1 MNERYIERRE
11 SEKERSENGV
21 WYPIAVGTSAKEEG
35 ELLWRPNR
43 PKMGFFQNKAKPL
56 ESRIREHSG
65 LEEDNQETYPAS
77 ETSSIRTSIGI
88 NPISVFAHLSLVLT
102 APRKNPGKPTPK
114 QWLPDRLGRLG
125 LKPFLLFAV
134 LKTLAPVFLTHSRA
148 TATLEFYSCVAIRIR
163 QL

>member
-1 MNERYIERRE
+1 MDERYIERRE
-11 SEKERSENGV
+11 GEKERRENGA

-102 APRKNPGKPTPK
+102 APRKNPGNPTPK
-114 QWLPDRLGRLG
+114 HNRTLRRCTTSRVAPPDLATTPRVALPH
-125 LKPFLLFAV
+125 
-134 LKTLAPVFLTHSRA
+134 LA
-148 TATLEFYSCVAIRIR
+148 
-163 QL
+163 